1 MELAE
6 HARRAARRARAFLAA
21 KEPGHFLVNVK
32 VPAEAPPMPPLTEI
46 DPEKDL
52 PRWLDGLIA
61 AARPGWEGKAG
72 IDDDAPPSLCP
83 SFGIAE
89 HSAWLGLEVRAQET
103 TNLPTPALTSLDDLS
118 PIGPRESNPWYRY
131 MKSGYDYLRSRR
143 DGSFLLSVRGAMA
156 PMDLAN
162 AVRGDEIFVEFLT
175 EPAAVHK
182 LMRFLAEA
190 EHWYYQR
197 LRSWADEVEGGH
209 FYHYGGIWIGPEA
222 IGHIS
227 NDAAMLCRPEVY
239 DEFGYP
245 YEAELT
251 GKYRWA
257 FYHVH
262 SEKLHFL
269 PRLVQLP
276 NLGLLEITPDP
287 QAPPPV
293 EDLPRIYA
301 STGSAN
307 LMLHCTSDQVRAH
320 IEELKGRNVA
330 LTVGCRDRAEAED
343 VLAFVRGHSR
353 PLD

>member
-52 PRWLDGLIA
+52 PRWMDGLLA
-61 AARPGWEGKAG
+61 AARPGWEAKAG

-83 SFGIAE
+83 RFGIAE
-89 HSAWLGLEVRAQET
+89 HSSTARTSKPLTPA
-103 TNLPTPALTSLDDLS
+103 PALTSLDDLS

-131 MKSGYDYLRSRR
+131 MKAGYDHLRSRQ
-143 DGSFLLSVRGAMA
+143 DGSFLLPVRGAMA

-175 EPAAVHK
+175 EPAGAHK

-197 LRSWADEVEGGH
+197 LRSWADEVAGGH
-209 FYHYGGIWIGPEA
+209 FYHYGGIWLGPEA

-227 NDAAMLCRPEVY
+227 NDATMLCGPEVY

-245 YEAELT
+245 YEAELV
-251 GKYRWA
+251 GKYRWV

-262 SEKLHFL
+262 SEKLHYL

-276 NLGLLEITPDP
+276 KLALLEITPDP
-287 QAPPPV
+287 QAPPP
-293 EDLPRIYA
+293 I
-301 STGSAN
+301 
-307 LMLHCTSDQVRAH
+307 
-320 IEELKGRNVA
+320 IEEMKERNVA
-330 LTVGCRDRAEAED
+330 LTVACTDRAEAEEA
-343 VLAFVRGHSR
+343 LAFVRGHSR